1 LKLSTLLLRVG
12 LLAVVGVGVA
22 QWWALHQA
30 ELATQRFLYQWQAY
44 GQVRYDSLWV
54 NLWGTGVLRGVSLQ
68 PNGLTQA
75 MLGTPL
81 EYRITA
87 KEVRIDR
94 LDLADDGSL
103 ERAKIRLVDVSL
115 PMSDGYRLR
124 GRDVPPALSALG
136 YQSLDLQAK
145 LDVRSL
151 PASSLLL
158 IDADL
163 DGADS
168 AHLRFD
174 LQLDAT
180 PGQLAHA
187 PDQVG
192 LRKLQLDYQD
202 HGLMNRY
209 LGQRGSEL
217 AISRDRT
224 ADAVI
229 ALLDQRAKRERWRW
243 DDASATALRS
253 FIRRPQAFHVLMDP
267 PAEVILR
274 NLNLYAVGDWAPL
287 LGFRFQLLKP
297 EPETAARQP

>member
-1 LKLSTLLLRVG
+1 MRLSTLLLRVV
-12 LLAVVGVGVA
+12 LLAAVALGAA
-22 QWWALHQA
+22 QWWALRRA

-44 GQVRYDSLWV
+44 GQIRYDALWV
-54 NLWGTGVLRGVSLQ
+54 NLWGTGYLRGVSLQ

-87 KEVRIDR
+87 REVRIDR

-103 ERAKIRLVDVSL
+103 ERAKVRLVDVSL

-136 YQSLDLQAK
+136 YQSLELQASF
-145 LDVRSL
+145 DIRSL
-151 PASSLLL
+151 PGSGLLL
-158 IDADL
+158 IDGDL

-180 PGQLAHA
+180 PAQLAHA

-192 LRKLQLDYQD
+192 LRKLQLDYRD
-202 HGLMNRY
+202 RGLMSRY
-209 LGQRGSEL
+209 LDQRATEL
-217 AISRDRT
+217 NVSRE
-224 ADAVI
+224 AAPEALI
-229 ALLDQRAKRERWRW
+229 GLLDQRARREKWRW
-243 DDASATALRS
+243 DAPSAAALRS
-253 FIRRPQAFHVLMDP
+253 FIRYPQAFRVSLDP
-267 PAEVILR
+267 PAEVVLR

-287 LGFRFQLLKP
+287 LGFRFQLLEPK
-297 EPETAARQP
+297 PETAVLQP